1 MEYKR
6 VKRSHIVPRGYLVN
20 FATDGMLALRL
31 DGEAAGEPIS
41 VRDAAVRTDFYRRER
56 PDGTMIDDI
65 EWSLGE
71 LENITSPI
79 LHDIAN
85 RWPLTHE
92 DKMKLATLF
101 GIQLVRGPRWKEWHE
116 EETRKFFEE
125 QRLSGQVQVD
135 EDGEAT
141 AEEVLNEAELH
152 LLGSTPRTTRML
164 GLAPKLASILSSMHW
179 ALVEFRSPVLA
190 TSDHPVVVWPI
201 TEWARRPEATPMN
214 TGLLRTLELRVP
226 VSSRLAVLMSWL
238 FDEDTAAPIKAVRH
252 HAANFNA
259 FTVAQAERQWFHM
272 PGTSPPVGTGRLLPL
287 APQLLSGYSAAAAES
302 SPRRVQ
308 TAERIQ
314 PRIGSSDLTD
324 REIEMITVARRA
336 G

>member
-31 DGEAAGEPIS
+31 DGKAVDEPIS

-56 PDGTMIDDI
+56 PDGQMIDDI

-79 LHDIAN
+79 LRDIAN
-85 RWPLTHE
+85 RWPLTPE

-116 EETRKFFEE
+116 EETRKFFEQ
-125 QRLSGQVQVD
+125 QRLSGRVQVD
-135 EDGEAT
+135 EDHEAT
-141 AEEVLNEAELH
+141 AEDVLDETERH

-164 GLAPKLASILSSMHW
+164 GLTPKLASILSSMHW

-190 TSDHPVVVWPI
+190 TSDHPVAVWPI
-201 TEWARRPEATPMN
+201 SEWARRPEAAPMN
-214 TGLLRTLELRVP
+214 TGLLRTLEIRVP
-226 VSSRLAVLMSWL
+226 VSAHLTVLMSWL
-238 FDEDTAAPIKAVRH
+238 HDEDSPAPIKGARH
-252 HAANFNA
+252 HAANLNA

-272 PGTSPPVGTGRLLPL
+272 PGASPPVGTGRLLPL
-287 APQLLSGYSAAAAES
+287 APELLAGYSPAAAES
-302 SPRRVQ
+302 SPRRIQ

-314 PRIGSSDLTD
+314 PRLGSNDLTD
-324 REIEMITVARRA
+324 REIEMITVSRRSA
-336 G
+336 